1 MGDVAKGAK
10 IFKTKCA
17 QCHVVGKGEG
27 HKQGKI
33 QNDLKSL
40 LVILIIMINTDM
52 FVHHHLRSRAQSVR
66 AVWQK
71 NWSSS
76 RFLVLS
82 GQREQRRDV
91 GGRYTIRVS

>member
-40 LVILIIMINTDM
+40 I
-52 FVHHHLRSRAQSVR
+52 QC
-66 AVWQK
+66 
-71 NWSSS
+71 
-76 RFLVLS
+76 
-82 GQREQRRDV
+82 
-91 GGRYTIRVS
+91 